1 MSLSHKI
8 KLKIRNSH
16 KDISLVIASEEI
28 SIHKKYNKILNKI
41 RILKQNNNK
50 NLIKIKLY
58 YKVIIKIP
66 INWHTIIPI

>member
-50 NLIKIKLY
+50 ILIKIKLY

>member
-66 INWHTIIPI
+66 IN